1 MFWNRLGTPMAGRIY
16 AEQVRQIGNLA
27 RLKLSDDEVERFGE
41 QLSSI
46 LTYVEKLNE
55 LDTSDVEP
63 SAHALPVSNVFR
75 NDEPGPTLSP
85 SAAPYGHRNIDPQ
98 SDPGHVPGPQRGCGV
113 GSGTD

>member
-1 MFWNRLGTPMAGRIY
+1 MAGRID
-16 AEQVRQIGNLA
+16 AEQVRHIGNLA

-55 LDTSDVEP
+55 LDTSGVEP
-63 SAHALPVSNVFR
+63 TAHALPVSNVFR

-85 SAAPYGHRNIDPQ
+85 SAALANAPARDG
-98 SDPGHVPGPQRGCGV
+98 SFFVVPKVLEQD
-113 GSGTD
+113 SG